1 MDFLRFKART
11 AWVAVMRCFGRE
23 QQAQNRGKLQSTRT
37 SVSDRTNQLQRVE
50 EFNRLTNLSFIQV
63 SSLVRLSKCMNLTW
77 ILQNIP
83 VCIVRMN
90 FPERKIYCIATE

>member
-1 MDFLRFKART
+1 MDFLRFKARSV
-11 AWVAVMRCFGRE
+11 WVTVMRCFGRE
-23 QQAQNRGKLQSTRT
+23 QQVQNRGKFESTRT

-50 EFNRLTNLSFIQV
+50 QFNRLTNLSFVEV

-77 ILQNIP
+77 ILQNIS

-90 FPERKIYCIATE
+90 FSECKIYCIATE

>member
-1 MDFLRFKART
+1 MDFLRFKARSV
-11 AWVAVMRCFGRE
+11 WVTVMRCFGRE
-23 QQAQNRGKLQSTRT
+23 QQVQNRGKLESTRT

-50 EFNRLTNLSFIQV
+50 QFNRLTNLSFVEV

-77 ILQNIP
+77 ILQNIS

-90 FPERKIYCIATE
+90 FSESKIYCIATE